1 MRSRRIAVLYIVVV
15 TVSLVTLTMLV
26 HVMDV
31 NDKAWELASQHVKS
45 NDAGIKSTIFDHY
58 SRFHIANFK

>member
-1 MRSRRIAVLYIVVV
+1 MRSRKIAVLYIIAV

-31 NDKAWELASQHVKS
+31 NDKAWDLAGAHVKS
-45 NDAGIKSTIFDHY
+45 NDAGIKSTILDY
-58 SRFHIANFK
+58 